1 MNEAY
6 QYRPPIKYLFAGL
19 GGLVMSII
27 FGLAIVKGDNVG
39 YSIIIGFFSLIM
51 LAVGISFLT
60 LYFRKYNAGNLR
72 LGADS
77 IEIPGRWKAP
87 IRLNFDEIINIGE
100 FDTYDHV
107 IEIQSKQGVHLIER
121 NWMKQKDFDSIKMK
135 LKEYWLCE

>member
-6 QYRPPIKYLFAGL
+6 QYRPPIKDLFAGL

-27 FGLAIVKGDNVG
+27 FGLAIVKGDNIG

-60 LYFRKYNAGNLR
+60 LYFRKYKAGNLR
-72 LGADS
+72 LGADF
-77 IEIPGRWKAP
+77 IEIPERWKAP
-87 IRLNFDEIINIGE
+87 IRLNFDEITNIGE
-100 FDTYDHV
+100 FDIYDQV
-107 IEIQSKQGVHLIER
+107 IEIESKQGTHLIER